1 MQSKEPKI
9 WLSIKD
15 MINEYPLSE
24 RQIRR
29 RLSNSIIPKNKIR
42 EQKSRRGNPTKLYHH
57 TITDELL
64 RQRRKLSKN
73 EKEKTIKWVNNHRWK
88 MIGNIV
94 PESSNVEI
102 NKTIIK
108 EIYKDLKGIVPN
120 SDLKMFYS
128 VERNTKDKYHH
139 THFLIGYKTSE
150 LTIRDIRNI
159 LERYVGKNTNKERRI
174 DLKNYDCWYG
184 KGGSVYSGKRRKF
197 YELLTE

>member
-1 MQSKEPKI
+1 MLNNKPKI

-15 MINEYPLSE
+15 MIDEYPLSE

-29 RLSNSIIPKNKIR
+29 RLSNSVIPKNKIR

-57 TITDELL
+57 TITDKLL
-64 RQRRKLSKN
+64 SKRRKLSEN
-73 EKEKTIKWVNNHRWK
+73 EKDKTIKWVNNHKWK

-94 PESSNVEI
+94 PEGADIDLNI
-102 NKTIIK
+102 TIIK
-108 EIYKDLKGIVPN
+108 EIFKELKEITPN

-128 VERNTKDKYHH
+128 IETNTKDKYHH
-139 THFLIGYKTSE
+139 THFLIDSDSPD
-150 LTIRDIRNI
+150 LTLIDVRTI
-159 LERYVGKNTNKERRI
+159 LERYVGRNTNKERRI
-174 DLKNYDCWYG
+174 DLKNYDYRYG

>member
-1 MQSKEPKI
+1 MLNKEPKI

-29 RLSNSIIPKNKIR
+29 RLSNSVIPKNKIIER
-42 EQKSRRGNPTKLYHH
+42 KSRRGNPTKLYHH

-64 RQRRKLSKN
+64 SKRRRLSEN
-73 EKEKTIKWVNNHRWK
+73 EKDKTIKWVNNHRWK

-94 PESSNVEI
+94 PEGGDIRVNQS
-102 NKTIIK
+102 IIK
-108 EIYKDLKGIVPN
+108 EIFKDVKELVPK

-128 VERNTKDKYHH
+128 IESNPDDIYHH
-139 THFLIGYKTSE
+139 THFLIDSDSPD
-150 LTIRDIRNI
+150 LTLIDVRTI
-159 LERYVGKNTNKERRI
+159 LERYIGKNTNKERRI
-174 DLKNYDCWYG
+174 DLKNYDYRYG

-197 YELLTE
+197 YELLIE